1 VIKVL
6 VIEDNPSLRLLWRV
20 GLEGH
25 GMQVL
30 EAGDGVRGLDLARR
44 EHPDVI
50 TLDVMMPGL
59 DGWRV
64 AEQLRADRETR
75 DIPIVFLTARAE
87 SCDRSRGLG
96 LGAAEYITVPA
107 DPTELPRRIESVLGR
122 ATPGSDP
129 AP

>member
-1 VIKVL
+1 MNQGSTVIRVL

-30 EAGDGVRGLDLARR
+30 EAGNGVRGLDLARR

-50 TLDVMMPGL
+50 TLDVMIPAPN
-59 DGWRV
+59 GWRV
-64 AEQLRADRETR
+64 AEQLRADPETR

-87 SCDRSRGLG
+87 QCDRLRGLE
-96 LGAAEYITVPA
+96 LGAAEYVTVPIN
-107 DPTELPRRIESVLGR
+107 PSELPKTIEAVLERRS
-122 ATPGSDP
+122 
-129 AP
+129 